1 MKKAMTSEKILDAA
15 LVEIAER
22 GYEAASTNR
31 IAAVAGVAKGSIFQ
45 HFGSKAN
52 LYLTLFVR
60 ELDRMLEE
68 LDRFDATADAPVFER
83 IVDVLAWKARYAAG
97 HPEATKLLLE
107 AFSAPPDGCADAIRG
122 RAADLAKVS
131 IRRFFGELDWSR
143 FRPELSREQ
152 VYRILETAANGLQAT
167 YVRAGIDV
175 RYMESIR
182 NDSIAF
188 MKTVI
193 RGMEQQDGQGV

>member
-1 MKKAMTSEKILDAA
+1 MKKELTAEKILDAA
-15 LVEIAER
+15 LSEFADR

-31 IAAVAGVAKGSIFQ
+31 IAVLADVSKGSVFQ
-45 HFGSKAN
+45 RFGSKAN
-52 LYLTLFVR
+52 LYLALFTR

-68 LDRFDATADAPVFER
+68 LDRFDATADGPVFER

-97 HPEATKLLLE
+97 HPQATKILLE
-107 AFSAPPDGCADAIRG
+107 AFSAPPEGCAERIRT

-131 IRRFFGELDWSR
+131 VRRFFGELDWSR
-143 FRPELSREQ
+143 FRPELAKED

-182 NDSIAF
+182 NDSVFF

-193 RGMEQQDGQGV
+193 RGMEKQDGQGV

>member
-1 MKKAMTSEKILDAA
+1 MKKELTAEKILDAA
-15 LVEIAER
+15 LTEFAER
-22 GYEAASTNR
+22 GFRAASTNR
-31 IAAVAGVAKGSIFQ
+31 IAALADVAKGSVFQ
-45 HFGSKAN
+45 RFGSKA
-52 LYLTLFVR
+52 LLFGALFTR

-68 LDRFDATADAPVFER
+68 LDNFDATVDAPVFER

-97 HPEATKLLLE
+97 HPEATKILLE
-107 AFSAPPDGCADAIRG
+107 AFSAPPAGVGETIATRV
-122 RAADLAKVS
+122 RDLSQMS

-143 FRPELSREQ
+143 FRPELTKED

-182 NDSIAF
+182 NDSVAF
-188 MKTVI
+188 MKTVV
-193 RGMEQQDGQGV
+193 RGMEKQDGQGV